1 MDNVST
7 NIVDKQALK
16 NQVNR
21 ACLAL
26 NDRKLKES
34 MEGMSKMSEL
44 IKGDC
49 RTKSYMDEKSVSQV
63 SETFRTRTNMLEG
76 FKGNFKNQYLDEK
89 ANCEGCN
96 QVLDTQGHVVE
107 CEEYAD
113 IKDGLDLSKDSDL
126 VLFFKNVLKRRAENE
141 K

>member
-1 MDNVST
+1 MDDVST

-63 SETFRTRTNMLEG
+63 SETFRTRTNMLKG
-76 FKGNFKNQYLDEK
+76 FKGNFMNQ
-89 ANCEGCN
+89 
-96 QVLDTQGHVVE
+96 
-107 CEEYAD
+107 
-113 IKDGLDLSKDSDL
+113 
-126 VLFFKNVLKRRAENE
+126 
-141 K
+141 